1 MNIINTTLQV
11 FFTLFIIQIFT
22 LQHAKAQHTLSDTL
36 IINSLIKDA
45 DSVMVNNP
53 KLAISLAD
61 SASVIANELNVEK
74 FNNLCLRKLT
84 ESYYALGKYQKV
96 INNLFILLKVYEA
109 NKDSAQIALC
119 NNDIGT
125 AYTDLQE
132 YSLALSYLYKAM
144 VYYENKVDDKDKATT
159 ISNIGYTYLSMKD
172 YEGALPYF
180 QKVLPIFTKLDYQI
194 GVSTTNNNIGR
205 TLVGQKR
212 YTEAIPYF
220 KTALSIN
227 TKLNQKDGMA
237 MTINHLGLIDYYLKN
252 YDEAIV
258 YFQKAAKIRKEIGNM
273 NAYFYSM
280 NNIAYITN
288 LKGKPKKAIEIYE
301 NLLAET
307 DPENDSD
314 AIIMLLTNMNKNY
327 ASIGEYD
334 KAYETLLK
342 CTELKDKYFDI
353 EKNKQIEELK
363 VEFETEQHI
372 SEINNLKELTSIQ
385 EESLNRKQMIILLLI
400 GSFLLVAGLG
410 YLGITR
416 YQLKTKQK
424 SMELE
429 QKLLRSQ
436 MNPHFI
442 FNSLSVIQ
450 GYIFKGSAN
459 EAVTYLSN
467 FGKLM
472 RNILE
477 NSREEFV
484 LLEKE
489 IETLKHYLKL
499 QNLRHDGIINYTIE
513 IDENL
518 GLDSVRV
525 PPMLAQPFIENS
537 IKHGMNEEN
546 KFNIQIKYTKK
557 DDKMKLVIEDDGIGI
572 NKIDN
577 NKSSLN
583 KHQSLAITITQ
594 SRLQLLSKRKKG
606 KFNLLLIDLSTENTD
621 KSGTR
626 IELDLPYLEEF

>member
-1 MNIINTTLQV
+1 MNIINTTLQI
-11 FFTLFIIQIFT
+11 FFTLFIIQVFT
-22 LQHAKAQHTLSDTL
+22 TQHVKAQHTLSDTL
-36 IINSLIKDA
+36 IINSLIEDA
-45 DSVMVNNP
+45 DSIMVNNP
-53 KLAISLAD
+53 KLAKTLVD
-61 SASVIANELNVEK
+61 SASIIANELNVEK
-74 FNNLCLRKLT
+74 FKNLCLKK
-84 ESYYALGKYQKV
+84 SVQSFYALGKYQKA
-96 INNLFILLKVYEA
+96 INNLFLLLKKYEA

-132 YSLALSYLYKAM
+132 YSLSLSYLYKAM
-144 VYYENKVDDKDKATT
+144 VYYDSREDDKDKATT

-172 YEGALPYF
+172 YDDALPYF

-205 TLVGQKR
+205 TLVGQKK

-220 KTALSIN
+220 KIALSIN
-227 TKLNQKDGMA
+227 TKLNKKDGMA

-258 YFQKAAKIRKEIGNM
+258 YFQKAAKIRKEISNM

-314 AIIMLLTNMNKNY
+314 AIIMLLTNLNKNY

-353 EKNKQIEELK
+353 AKNKQIEELK

-372 SEINNLKELTSIQ
+372 SEINNLKNLTSLQ

-400 GSFLLVAGLG
+400 GSLILIAGLG

-429 QKLLRSQ
+429 QKLLRLQ

-477 NSREEFV
+477 NSLEEFV

-489 IETLKHYLKL
+489 IETLEHYLKL

-518 GLDSVRV
+518 GMDSVRV
-525 PPMLAQPFIENS
+525 PPMFAQPFIENS

-546 KFNIQIKYTKK
+546 KFNILIKYTKK
-557 DDKMKLVIEDDGIGI
+557 DDKMTLVIEDDGIGI

-577 NKSSLN
+577 KSSIN

-594 SRLQLLSKRKKG
+594 SRLQLLSKRTKG
-606 KFNLLLIDLSTENTD
+606 KFNLLLTDLSTENTN

>member
-1 MNIINTTLQV
+1 MKIINTTLQI
-11 FFTLFIIQIFT
+11 FFTLFIIQVFT
-22 LQHAKAQHTLSDTL
+22 MQQVKAQHTLSDTL
-36 IINSLIKDA
+36 IINSLIEDA

-53 KLAISLAD
+53 KLAKTLVD
-61 SASVIANELNVEK
+61 SASIIANELNVEK
-74 FNNLCLRKLT
+74 FKNLCLTK
-84 ESYYALGKYQKV
+84 SIQSFYALGKYQKA
-96 INNLFILLKVYEA
+96 INNLFLLLKVYET
-109 NKDSAQIALC
+109 NKDSAQIAMC

-144 VYYENKVDDKDKATT
+144 VYYENKEDDKDKATT

-172 YEGALPYF
+172 YGGALPYF

-194 GVSTTNNNIGR
+194 GISTTNNNIGR

-212 YTEAIPYF
+212 YSEAIPYF

-237 MTINHLGLIDYYLKN
+237 MTINHLGLIEYYLKN

-258 YFQKAAKIRKEIGNM
+258 YFKQAAKIRKEIGNM

-288 LKGKPKKAIEIYE
+288 LKGKPREAIEIYE
-301 NLLAET
+301 NLLSET

-314 AIIMLLTNMNKNY
+314 AIIMLLTNLNKNY

-334 KAYETLLK
+334 KAYKTLIK

-385 EESLNRKQMIILLLI
+385 EESLNQKQMIILLLI

-518 GLDSVRV
+518 GIDSVRV

-537 IKHGMNEEN
+537 IKHGMNKEN
-546 KFNIQIKYTKK
+546 KFNIQIKYIKK

-583 KHQSLAITITQ
+583 DHQSLAITITK
-594 SRLQLLSKRKKG
+594 SRLQLLSKRTKG
-606 KFNLLLIDLSTENTD
+606 KFNLLLIDLSKENID

-626 IELDLPYLEEF
+626 IELDLPYLDEF

>member
-172 YEGALPYF
+172 YDDALPYF

-194 GVSTTNNNIGR
+194 GVYTTNNNIGR